1 MIYMDNAATSWP
13 KPDAVYQAVEDCL
26 RTAGANPGRGGY
38 SMARKAGRLV
48 ADARD
53 ELADLFGI
61 VDSAQLIFTLNAT
74 TAINKALFG
83 LVKPGWRVITTA
95 IEHNAVARPLRQL
108 EQQGAKL
115 TVVAC
120 DKQGRLD
127 MSAMAK
133 AINSGVE
140 MVVASHGSNVTGMI
154 MPIAEIGQL
163 ARQAGA
169 LFLADV
175 AQTAGVEEI
184 DVKAMNID
192 LLAFPGHK
200 SLFGLQGTG
209 GLYIRPDLVINPDC
223 FGGTGSM
230 SESDMQPDF
239 LPDKMESGTP
249 NTPGIAS
256 LKAGVEFIRT
266 VGRKN
271 ICAHER
277 HLATA
282 LIEGLEEIKDIKLY
296 GPGKGEQRT
305 AIVCFTIE
313 GMDSGAVSHLL
324 DRDYGIACRAGLHC
338 APWAHRTLGT
348 LELGAVRLS
357 PGYFNTMAE
366 VKSTVEALENIAVN
380 GGRK

>member
-13 KPDAVYQAVEDCL
+13 KPEVVYQSVEDCL

-38 SMARKAGRLV
+38 AMSRKAGRLV
-48 ADARD
+48 ANARD
-53 ELADLFGI
+53 ELADLFSI
-61 VDSAQLIFTLNAT
+61 ADSGQLVFTHNAT

-83 LVKPGWRVITTA
+83 LIKPGWRIVTTA

-108 EQQGAKL
+108 EQQGASL
-115 TVVAC
+115 TVVEC
-120 DKQGRLD
+120 NKQGRLD
-127 MSAMAK
+127 MGAMAK
-133 AINSGVE
+133 AIAAGADL
-140 MVVASHGSNVTGMI
+140 VVASHASNVTGMI
-154 MPIAEIGQL
+154 LPIGEIGQL
-163 ARQAGA
+163 TRQAGA

-184 DVKAMNID
+184 DVEAMNID

-209 GLYIRPDLVINPDC
+209 GLYIRPDLVVSPDC

-230 SESDMQPDF
+230 SESDWQPDF

-256 LKAGVEFIRT
+256 LKAGVEYIRS
-266 VGRKN
+266 VGIKTIR
-271 ICAHER
+271 AHER
-277 HLATA
+277 HLTTA
-282 LIEGLEEIKDIKLY
+282 LLEGLEEIKDITLY
-296 GPGKGEQRT
+296 GPRKEENRT
-305 AIVCFTIE
+305 AIVCFTIA

-348 LELGAVRLS
+348 IETGAVRLS
-357 PGYFNTMAE
+357 PGFFNTITE
-366 VKSTVEALENIAVN
+366 VKSTVEAIANIAAN
-380 GGRK
+380 GGKK